1 MTKSNRTLVCATNE
15 LKEFTYGNFYDIY
28 IADSDESL
36 EWRQFIYGDNGI
48 NYFYHKSILIFQDN
62 FISIEEFRE
71 QQLNKILNEND
82 K

>member
-1 MTKSNRTLVCATNE
+1 MTKSNRTLVCVTNE
-15 LKEFTYGNFYDIY
+15 FTEFTYNKSYDIH
-28 IADSDESL
+28 IADSDESI

-48 NYFYHKSILIFQDN
+48 NYFYHKSIFRDN

-71 QQLNKILNEND
+71 QQLNKIL